1 MGKDEEKGLE
11 NKKAFMRKL
20 IQIFNENL
28 RDDRVTIPLMK
39 TIELILNSDYLSDD
53 ELVDELK
60 QIHALTVQE
69 NNKSK
74 NIVKLMSSAG
84 VFTGMLAYNDKELL
98 QKAIRSLL
106 FLLYHSYPK
115 VRTLTSEKL
124 YTALLTMEDSSLII
138 PNGEEDYDH
147 VIEMLS
153 ETNWSEHLKTLTP
166 TREKM
171 YAFFGM

>member
-60 QIHALTVQE
+60 
-69 NNKSK
+69 
-74 NIVKLMSSAG
+74 
-84 VFTGMLAYNDKELL
+84 
-98 QKAIRSLL
+98 
-106 FLLYHSYPK
+106 
-115 VRTLTSEKL
+115 
-124 YTALLTMEDSSLII
+124 
-138 PNGEEDYDH
+138 
-147 VIEMLS
+147 
-153 ETNWSEHLKTLTP
+153 
-166 TREKM
+166 
-171 YAFFGM
+171 